1 MRASSKCFITD
12 ERAQGRGRRI
22 NLVWHHLQGKAGIA
36 ADTVNTTHSIAK
48 IADRDMM
55 LSGANIDSA
64 TSSALVEG
72 GKKYTVVAG
81 DTNGVCLEPNTLANG
96 SPWTE
101 IDWATDKEMEWEAHI
116 KVDGT
121 DGANRIFKCGLGLIP
136 STVDLTTDDDYVGWS
151 WENDYALDYVF
162 NVGGGTDVAD
172 SSFYTLLT
180 GDELHLA
187 IKFDK
192 DQFFRSY
199 VNGREMTGVAPKSFV
214 GNQTVLML
222 PYVAYLEDTDDEEP
236 YIQVFGMSMSQ
247 RLE

>member
-12 ERAQGRGRRI
+12 ERHLGRGRRI

-36 ADTVNTTHSIAK
+36 TDTPNTTHSVAR
-48 IADRDMM
+48 IADRDMI
-55 LSGANIDSA
+55 LSGTGISSA

-72 GKKYTVVAG
+72 GKKYAVVAG
-81 DTNGVCLEPNTLANG
+81 NTNAVCLEPNTLANG

-101 IDWATDKEMEWEAHI
+101 IDWATDLEMEWEAHI
-116 KVDGT
+116 KIDGT

-136 STVDLTTDDDYVGWS
+136 STVDLTTDDDYVGFS
-151 WENDYALDYVF
+151 YTDDYALDYVF

-172 SSFYTLLT
+172 SSFITLLT
-180 GDELHLA
+180 GDEIHLA

-192 DQFFRSY
+192 RQYFRAY
-199 VNGREMTGVAPKSFV
+199 VNGQEQNNLAPKSFE
-214 GNQTVLML
+214 GNQTALLL
-222 PYVAYLEDTDDEEP
+222 PFIATLEDTDDEEP
-236 YIQVFGMSMSQ
+236 YINVYGMAMSQ

>member
-12 ERAQGRGRRI
+12 ERALGRGRRI

-36 ADTVNTTHSIAK
+36 ADTVNTTHTIAR
-48 IADRDMM
+48 IADRDMI
-55 LSGANIDSA
+55 LSGTNITSA
-64 TSSALVEG
+64 TSAALVEG
-72 GKKYTVVAG
+72 GKKYSVVAAN
-81 DTNGVCLEPNTLANG
+81 TNAVCLESNTLANG

-101 IDWATDKEMEWEAHI
+101 IDWATDEEIEWEAHLKI
-116 KVDGT
+116 DGT
-121 DGANRIFKCGLGLIP
+121 DGANRFFKCGLGLIP
-136 STVDLTTDDDYVGWS
+136 STLDLTTDDDYVGFWYQD
-151 WENDYALDYVF
+151 DYALDYVF

-172 SSFYTLLT
+172 TSFITLLT

-199 VNGREMTGVAPKSFV
+199 VNGREMTGVAPKSFA
-214 GNQTVLML
+214 GNQTALLL
-222 PYVAYLEDTDDEEP
+222 PFIATLEDTDDEDP
-236 YIQVFGMSMSQ
+236 YINVIGMSMSK